1 MNIFSKAALFFM
13 MATNLTNVSVVSA
26 NDEMPTLRGATQ
38 TQSFVQEEITP
49 EVKLDAFVA
58 LMEARRGA
66 NYCFRQM
73 GCNTPGYDYCLQRK
87 HRSMG
92 CGSCDRSAA
101 GGLGRCTSA
110 SVDLDME
117 LDVVSK
123 LSHDEL
129 LDMAAIAMEDY
140 HLSEQEFNVHSAK
153 RIAQHNTRNAAR
165 IANKSTQNAAGI
177 ARHNTRDAAGTA
189 KRHSKKPHWP

>member
-1 MNIFSKAALFFM
+1 M
-13 MATNLTNVSVVSA
+13 MAANLTNVSVVSA

-38 TQSFVQEEITP
+38 TQSLVQEEITP

-58 LMEARRGA
+58 IMEARRGA
-66 NYCFRQM
+66 NYCFRQL
-73 GCNTPGYDYCLQRK
+73 GCNTPGYDYCRQGK
-87 HRSMG
+87 HKSMG
-92 CGSCDRSAA
+92 CGRCDRSAA

-129 LDMAAIAMEDY
+129 LDMAAFAMEDY
-140 HLSEQEFNVHSAK
+140 QLSEQEFNVRSAK
-153 RIAQHNTRNAAR
+153 QIAKRNTRNAAG
-165 IANKSTQNAAGI
+165 IANQNTRNAAGI
-177 ARHNTRDAAGTA
+177 AKHSTRNAAGIA
-189 KRHSKKPHWP
+189 KRNTKKPRWP